1 LPRNLPTK
9 SGRSQSGQKAKVSMY
24 VNVAVLKETQ
34 PHERRVAL
42 MPSVVAKLIKLGA
55 KLHMQSGAGEAIK
68 LMDSAFKDVAIVSDR
83 DALLADADV
92 VLAVQPPALGVID
105 AMKEGAI
112 LISFIYA
119 DKEPSLVERLLE
131 KKITCFAM
139 EKLPRIT
146 RAQSMDALSSQSAL
160 AGYYAV
166 QLGSTHLGRVL
177 PKITTAAGAIGPAK
191 VLVMGLG
198 VAGLEAIAT
207 AHRLG
212 AVVEGYDVRPE
223 TQEQALSLGA
233 TFVETGVD
241 ATGEGGYARELSAEE
256 KTKVADV
263 LTKHIQMADLII
275 TTAAIPGRASPK
287 LISKAQVAGMKA
299 GAVIVDLS
307 AEGGGN
313 CEDTRPGET
322 AEVGQVTIVA
332 PLNVPSLL
340 GEDAS
345 ELYAKNQY
353 NLLALMMKDN
363 IVKIDWDDEILA
375 KTVLTHAGT
384 LHKDA
389 QKAPTK
395 AGKDTKA
402 RTAKPAKKAA

>member
-1 LPRNLPTK
+1 
-9 SGRSQSGQKAKVSMY
+9 MY
-24 VNVAVLKETQ
+24 VNVAALKETQ

-42 MPSVVAKLIKLGA
+42 MPSVVPKLIKLGA
-55 KLHMQSGAGEAIK
+55 KLHMQAGAGEAIK
-68 LMDSAFKDVAIVSDR
+68 LMDSAFKDVAIVADR
-83 DALLADADV
+83 DALVADADV

-105 AMKEGAI
+105 AMKKGAI

-119 DKEPSLVERLLE
+119 DKEAALVQRLLE
-131 KKITCFAM
+131 RKITCFAM

-160 AGYYAV
+160 AGYCAV

-275 TTAAIPGRASPK
+275 TTAAIPGHKSPK

-375 KTVLTHAGT
+375 KTVLTHAGR
-384 LHKDA
+384 LHRDHPH
-389 QKAPTK
+389 KAPVK
-395 AGKDTKA
+395 AGKDTKG
-402 RTAKPAKKAA
+402 RTAKPAEKAA

>member
-1 LPRNLPTK
+1 
-9 SGRSQSGQKAKVSMY
+9 MY
-24 VNVAVLKETQ
+24 VNVAILKETQ

-42 MPSVVAKLIKLGA
+42 VPSVALKLIKLGA
-55 KLHMQSGAGEAIK
+55 KLHMQSGAGDAIE
-68 LMDSAFKDVAIVSDR
+68 LTDRAFKDVAFIDDRHALVS
-83 DALLADADV
+83 DADV
-92 VLAVQPPALGVID
+92 VLAVQPPALDVVS

-112 LISFIYA
+112 LISFVYA
-119 DKEPSLVERLLE
+119 NKEPALVQPLLDG
-131 KKITCFAM
+131 KITCFAM
-139 EKLPRIT
+139 ERVPRIT

-166 QLGSTHLGRVL
+166 QLGATHLARIL

-212 AVVEGYDVRPE
+212 AIVEGYDVRPE

-233 TFVETGVD
+233 KFVETGVD
-241 ATGEGGYARELSAEE
+241 ARGKGGYARELTAEE
-256 KTKVADV
+256 KSKVTAV
-263 LTKHIQMADLII
+263 LTRHVQQADLVI
-275 TTAAIPGRASPK
+275 TTAAIPGRPSPK
-287 LISKAQVAGMKA
+287 LISKTQVAGMKA

-313 CEDTRPGET
+313 CEDTQPGET
-322 AEVGQVTIVA
+322 TQVGQVTIVA

-363 IVKIDWDDEILA
+363 VIKLDWDDEILA
-375 KTVLTHAGT
+375 GTVLTHDGQRM
-384 LHKDA
+384 D
-389 QKAPTK
+389 KA
-395 AGKDTKA
+395 AAHG
-402 RTAKPAKKAA
+402 AKPGGGIKKAARTPAAKAA

>member
-1 LPRNLPTK
+1 
-9 SGRSQSGQKAKVSMY
+9 MY
-24 VNVAVLKETQ
+24 VNVAVLRETQ

-42 MPSVVAKLIKLGA
+42 VPSVAPKLIKLGA
-55 KLHMQSGAGEAIK
+55 KLHMQSGAGDAIK
-68 LMDSAFKDVAIVSDR
+68 LRDAAFKDVLFVDDR
-83 DALLADADV
+83 KALVADADV
-92 VLAVQPPALGVID
+92 VLAVQPPALEVID
-105 AMKEGAI
+105 AMQKGAI
-112 LISFIYA
+112 LICFIYA
-119 DKEPSLVERLLE
+119 NHQPALVKRLLE

-139 EKLPRIT
+139 EMLPRIT

-166 QLGSTHLGRVL
+166 QLGATHLARIL

-198 VAGLEAIAT
+198 VAGLESIAT

-223 TQEQALSLGA
+223 TAEQARSLGA
-233 TFVETGVD
+233 TFVDTGVD
-241 ATGEGGYARELSAEE
+241 ARGAGGYARPLSADEAL
-256 KTKVADV
+256 KVAAV
-263 LTKHIQMADLII
+263 LTSHIQKADLII
-275 TTAAIPGRASPK
+275 TTAAIPGRPSPK
-287 LISKAQVAGMKA
+287 LISREQVSGMKS

-313 CEDTRPGET
+313 CEDTQPGET
-322 AEVGQVTIVA
+322 VQVGQVKIVA

-353 NLLALMMKDN
+353 NLLALMLKDN
-363 IVKIDWDDEILA
+363 IIVLDWDDEILA
-375 KTVLTHAGT
+375 KTVLTHAGQIST
-384 LHKDA
+384 D
-389 QKAPTK
+389 
-395 AGKDTKA
+395 
-402 RTAKPAKKAA
+402 PAKQVAHGGGSTKHA